1 MRLDRFLDLAR
12 TRPPAVV
19 LYSGN
24 ATGIGL
30 LRSLGRHGV
39 PLWAMDPNPDSVL
52 LRSRY
57 AYGSTCTDTHY
68 DEDGFFRDLVAVG
81 KQLPQRALLIPS
93 NDDYVDML
101 PRHADVLSEWFIIQ
115 QPSRERMAELNDKE
129 QQVRAAWRA
138 GVDTPATAFINGPED
153 LAAAADEV
161 PFPAVLKAS
170 VPLAF
175 RRRTGLKVITVR
187 SRDELASAYERAR
200 EFGTLLLQEFVPGG
214 DDELYNYGSYLN
226 AESQPLAQ
234 FTRLKIRQH
243 PRTFGEIR
251 FGESMWVQE
260 VADAGLRL
268 LQELD
273 YHGISGVEFKRDPR
287 NGRYKLMEINA
298 RSTIISHTLAPYVG
312 VDIPYVAYRD
322 AVSKPISAPRQRD
335 GVRWIQCST
344 DIPDSLKEMVRGEM
358 QPMDWVRSLKGTRVD
373 GILALDDPLPGL
385 IDLGRAFG
393 APLRRRVMAVM
404 DGRRSTSAS

>member
-1 MRLDRFLDLAR
+1 MNLRRFLELAR
-12 TRPPAVV
+12 TQTPVVV

-39 PLWAMDPNPDSVL
+39 PLWALDPNPDSVV

-57 AYGSTCTDTHY
+57 AHGSTCADTHY
-68 DEDGFFRDLVAVG
+68 DEEGFLRDLIAVG
-81 KQLPQRALLIPS
+81 RQLPQRALLLPS

-101 PRHADVLSEWFIIQ
+101 PRHRDALEEWFILQ
-115 QPSRERMAELNDKE
+115 QPSPARMEALADKE
-129 QQVRAAWRA
+129 QQFRAAWRA
-138 GVDTPATAFINGPED
+138 GVDTPKTAFIASPAD
-153 LAAAADEV
+153 VSAAADEV
-161 PFPAVLKAS
+161 PFPAILKPS
-170 VPLAF
+170 IPLAF
-175 RRRTGLKVITVR
+175 RRRTGAKVITVR
-187 SRDELASAYERAR
+187 TRDDLSAAYERAQ

-251 FGESMWVQE
+251 FGESVWVPE
-260 VADAGLRL
+260 VADAGLKL
-268 LQELD
+268 LQELH

-287 NGRYKLMEINA
+287 DGRYKLMEVNA

-322 AVSKPISAPRQRD
+322 AVGRPIITSRQRD

-344 DIPDSLKEMVRGEM
+344 DIPDSLAEMSRGELS
-358 QPMDWVRSLKGTRVD
+358 PWEWLRSLPGTRVD
-373 GILALDDPLPGL
+373 GILALDDPVPGL
-385 IDLGRAFG
+385 LDLERALWR
-393 APLRRRVMAVM
+393 PIRRRLSRDAH
-404 DGRRSTSAS
+404 A

>member
-1 MRLDRFLDLAR
+1 MDLSRFLELAH
-12 TRPPAVV
+12 TRPPVVV

-39 PLWAMDPNPDSVL
+39 PLWALDPNPDSVV

-57 AYGSTCTDTHY
+57 AYGSTCADTHY
-68 DEDGFFRDLVAVG
+68 DEEGFLRDLIAVG
-81 KQLPQRALLIPS
+81 RQLPQRALLLPS

-101 PRHADVLSEWFIIQ
+101 PRHRDVLDEWFILQ
-115 QPSRERMAELNDKE
+115 QPSPERMRALGDKE
-129 QQVRAAWRA
+129 QQFRAAWRA
-138 GVDTPATAFINGPED
+138 GVDTPRTAFISGPGD
-153 LAAAADEV
+153 LEEAADEV
-161 PFPAVLKAS
+161 PFPAILKPS

-175 RRRTGLKVITVR
+175 RRRTGAKVITVR
-187 SRDELASAYERAR
+187 TRDDLGAAYERAR

-226 AESQPLAQ
+226 ARSQPLAQ

-251 FGESMWVQE
+251 FGESMWVPE

-287 NGRYKLMEINA
+287 DGGYKLMEINA

-322 AVSKPISAPRQRD
+322 AIGSPIIASRQRD

-344 DIPDSLKEMVRGEM
+344 DIPDSLAEMARGELS
-358 QPMDWVRSLKGTRVD
+358 PWEWLRSLPGTRVD
-373 GILALDDPLPGL
+373 GILAVDDPVPGL
-385 IDLGRAFG
+385 LDLGRALWR
-393 APLRRRVMAVM
+393 PVRRRFTHR
-404 DGRRSTSAS
+404 DRG

>member
-1 MRLDRFLDLAR
+1 MNLRRFLELAR
-12 TRPPAVV
+12 TQTPVVV

-39 PLWAMDPNPDSVL
+39 PLWALDPNPDSVV

-57 AYGSTCTDTHY
+57 AHGSTCADTHY
-68 DEDGFFRDLVAVG
+68 DEEGFLRDLIAVG
-81 KQLPQRALLIPS
+81 RQLPQRALLLPS

-101 PRHADVLSEWFIIQ
+101 PRHRDALEEWFILQ
-115 QPSRERMAELNDKE
+115 QPSPARMEALADKE
-129 QQVRAAWRA
+129 QQFRAAWRA
-138 GVDTPATAFINGPED
+138 GVDTPKTAFIASPAD
-153 LAAAADEV
+153 VSAAADEV
-161 PFPAVLKAS
+161 PFPAILKPS
-170 VPLAF
+170 IPLAF
-175 RRRTGLKVITVR
+175 RRRTGAKVITVR
-187 SRDELASAYERAR
+187 TRDDLSAAYERAQ

-251 FGESMWVQE
+251 FGESVWVPE

-268 LQELD
+268 LQELH

-287 NGRYKLMEINA
+287 DGRYKLMEVNA

-322 AVSKPISAPRQRD
+322 AVGRPIITSRQRD

-344 DIPDSLKEMVRGEM
+344 DIPDSLAEMSRGELS
-358 QPMDWVRSLKGTRVD
+358 PWEWLRSLPGTRVD
-373 GILALDDPLPGL
+373 GILALDDPVPGL
-385 IDLGRAFG
+385 LDLERALWR
-393 APLRRRVMAVM
+393 PIRRRLSRDAH
-404 DGRRSTSAS
+404 A

>member
-1 MRLDRFLDLAR
+1 MNLRRFLELAR
-12 TRPPAVV
+12 TQTPVVV

-39 PLWAMDPNPDSVL
+39 PLWVLDPNPDSVV

-57 AYGSTCTDTHY
+57 AHGSTCADTHY
-68 DEDGFFRDLVAVG
+68 DEEGFLRDLIAVG
-81 KQLPQRALLIPS
+81 RQLPQRALLLPS

-101 PRHADVLSEWFIIQ
+101 PRHRDALEEWFILQ
-115 QPSRERMAELNDKE
+115 QPSPARMEALADKE
-129 QQVRAAWRA
+129 QQFRAAWRA
-138 GVDTPATAFINGPED
+138 GVDTPKTAFIASPAD
-153 LAAAADEV
+153 VSAAADEV
-161 PFPAVLKAS
+161 PFPAILKPS
-170 VPLAF
+170 IPLAF
-175 RRRTGLKVITVR
+175 RRRTGAKVITVR
-187 SRDELASAYERAR
+187 TRDDLSAAYERAQ

-251 FGESMWVQE
+251 FGESVWVPE

-268 LQELD
+268 LQELH

-287 NGRYKLMEINA
+287 DGRYKLMEVNA

-322 AVSKPISAPRQRD
+322 AVGRPIITSRQRD

-344 DIPDSLKEMVRGEM
+344 DIPDSLAEMSRGELS
-358 QPMDWVRSLKGTRVD
+358 PWEWLRSLPGTRVD
-373 GILALDDPLPGL
+373 GILALDDPVPGL
-385 IDLGRAFG
+385 LDLERALWR
-393 APLRRRVMAVM
+393 PIRRRLSRDAH
-404 DGRRSTSAS
+404 A